1 MIGHKPE
8 CPANWGVG
16 EMPEGP
22 CTFCEMLSACE
33 QRVWKDPLLVVSRRA
48 GWNDALVMAREVME
62 ATHRPVAVIECP
74 CGWGKDCPECGSES
88 NRIVG
93 YVCDACCNS
102 FGDHAYCDDL
112 HHEDTPLHHQNG
124 EQWSGPHCPTMAA
137 IDALRRESDV

>member
-1 MIGHKPE
+1 MSNHLPE

-48 GWNDALVMAREVME
+48 GWNDALISAREAVE
-62 ATHRPVAVIECP
+62 ALDIGRDVRFSVDVKADVI
-74 CGWGKDCPECGSES
+74 
-88 NRIVG
+88 
-93 YVCDACCNS
+93 
-102 FGDHAYCDDL
+102 
-112 HHEDTPLHHQNG
+112 
-124 EQWSGPHCPTMAA
+124 AA

>member
-48 GWNDALVMAREVME
+48 GWNDALISAREAV
-62 ATHRPVAVIECP
+62 ATMKFDSLQRDQGPVATQRQV
-74 CGWGKDCPECGSES
+74 
-88 NRIVG
+88 
-93 YVCDACCNS
+93 
-102 FGDHAYCDDL
+102 L
-112 HHEDTPLHHQNG
+112 
-124 EQWSGPHCPTMAA
+124 AA
-137 IDALRRESDV
+137 IDALKEKQ